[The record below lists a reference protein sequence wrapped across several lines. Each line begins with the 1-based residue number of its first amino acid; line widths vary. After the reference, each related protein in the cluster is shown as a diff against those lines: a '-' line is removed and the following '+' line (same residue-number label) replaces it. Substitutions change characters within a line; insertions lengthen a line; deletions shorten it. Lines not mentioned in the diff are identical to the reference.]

1 MARLIIVIILSIG
14 ILLGCSKQNPVNYE
28 NAKGQVTYINLEGG
42 FYGIK
47 TDDSK
52 NLEPINL
59 PDEYKIDGIRISFNY
74 KQRTDLASYRMWGI
88 IVELS
93 DIKRIDN

>member
-1 MARLIIVIILSIG
+1 MVRLIIIITLSFG

-28 NAKGQVTYINLEGG
+28 SGSGQVIYINLEGG

-47 TDDSK
+47 TDDGK

-59 PDEYKIDGIRISFNY
+59 SEEFKIDGIRISFNY
-74 KQRTDLASYRMWGI
+74 KPRTDLASFRMWGT

-93 DIKRIDN
+93 EIKRISN